1 MIRRTVTGILLACV
15 TVLPASPSWGT
26 TADKA
31 TLLERWTQPTA
42 ASTAAWH
49 AASRDRERWA
59 AYRFD
64 WSTDRC
70 SHAPENPFGFAFG
83 PACRH
88 HDFGYRNY
96 RALGLLAAHRD
107 RLDEMFRADL
117 RRICGGQRE
126 VVRPVCHGLAFTY
139 HRAVRVFGEA

>member
-1 MIRRTVTGILLACV
+1 MNRRAVAAVLLACV
-15 TVLPASPSWGT
+15 TVLPAGPARGA

-42 ASTAAWH
+42 ASTAAWN
-49 AASRDRERWA
+49 AARQDRLRWA

-64 WSTDRC
+64 WSSDKC

-96 RALGLLAAHRD
+96 RALGVLAQHRG
-107 RLDEMFRADL
+107 RLDEVFRADL
-117 RRICGGQRE
+117 RRICDGHRKVAQPPCN
-126 VVRPVCHGLAFTY
+126 VLAFTY
-139 HRAVRVFGEA
+139 YQAVRVFGEA